1 MIAQNKK
8 NVPHNKMG
16 FPKHGEA
23 STYSDF
29 FQGKTTYNGDTYN
42 HEKYTAAL
50 LPKSRWHALH
60 MGTLLKL
67 TYHGRKVVVKVNDRG
82 AGKIVDG
89 HADGSRVLD
98 LSRAAYAYLIGK
110 KVTEVTDDN
119 AGVIQLDDIK
129 IVPPTTRLGRCI
141 EPEKPI
147 TPVRSK

>member
-1 MIAQNKK
+1 
-8 NVPHNKMG
+8 VV
-16 FPKHGEA
+16 E
-23 STYSDF
+23 
-29 FQGKTTYNGDTYN
+29 
-42 HEKYTAAL
+42 
-50 LPKSRWHALH
+50 
-60 MGTLLKL
+60 KL

-82 AGKIVDG
+82 AGKIVGG

-110 KVTEVTDDN
+110 KVTEVKDDN

-141 EPEKPI
+141 EQEKSI